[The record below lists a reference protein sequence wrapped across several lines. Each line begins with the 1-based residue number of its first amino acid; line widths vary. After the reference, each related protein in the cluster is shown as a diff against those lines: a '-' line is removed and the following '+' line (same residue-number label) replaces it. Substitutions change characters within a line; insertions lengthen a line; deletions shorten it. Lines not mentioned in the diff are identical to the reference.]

1 MPADVVRFRGRAPA
15 PDPRAPHEASVPQD
29 PLASHEPLA
38 AHDLPRPRAARA
50 APRPGRLPARLGS
63 LALAAAGLA
72 AFLALWEAV
81 PRLGLVNP
89 AFLPPPSVIPA
100 AFAKEVSSG
109 VWLEAVLSSLTHYLQ
124 GLAVGVGAGVVLGV
138 ASGMF
143 RAFESAT
150 AWVVRVL
157 RPIPGLAWVPFAII
171 WFGVQPSA
179 AVFIIAVGVF
189 WIVFFAAH
197 GAVRGVDRDLVE
209 VARAFGF
216 RSAQAR
222 LVKILLPAATPGI
235 LVGVRTA
242 LGQAWMAVV
251 AAEIFGVPGVGQR
264 MMQASSLLST
274 DIVVVY
280 MLTMAGLYGLFDSA
294 FVALQG
300 WLLRWRA

>member
-1 MPADVVRFRGRAPA
+1 MRRITG
-15 PDPRAPHEASVPQD
+15 
-29 PLASHEPLA
+29 
-38 AHDLPRPRAARA
+38 
-50 APRPGRLPARLGS
+50 LG
-63 LALAAAGLA
+63 LAAAGLL
-72 AFLALWEAV
+72 AFLLLWEAV
-81 PRLGLVNP
+81 PRAGLVNP
-89 AFLPPPSVIPA
+89 AFLPPPSTIPKT
-100 AFAKEVSSG
+100 FWREVSTG
-109 VWLEAVLSSLTHYLQ
+109 VWHGAVLSSLSHYVT
-124 GLAVGVGAGVVLGV
+124 GLLVGVGAGIGLGIL
-138 ASGMF
+138 SGMS

-179 AVFIIAVGVF
+179 AVFIIAIGVF
-189 WIVFFAAH
+189 WIVFFATQ

-209 VARAFGF
+209 VAQAFGF
-216 RSAQAR
+216 RSPGAR
-222 LVKILLPAATPGI
+222 LAKILLPAATPGI
-235 LVGVRTA
+235 LVGIRTA

-274 DIVVVY
+274 DVVVVY
-280 MLTMAGLYGLFDSA
+280 MLTMAALYGLFDSA